1 MTQAHV
7 TAARWRAMVLAEHAQ
22 SDRARGPTPPPSD
35 FWQARAGSFRQ
46 DPRRPDDPMVERIAR
61 ELRPGWTLLDVGAGA
76 GRYALPLALRCRHV
90 TAVEP
95 SPAMGEGFRAVAA
108 EAGIAN
114 VSLVQSTWEEADVP
128 PADVVL
134 CSNVLYTV
142 RDAAP
147 FVRKL
152 DRHARQKVLVVLHTE
167 APLYFTALLW
177 KAVHGEERLRLPALK
192 ELLELLWEMDCYPDV
207 EMPPVLPRRGWESWD
222 AAKQQLVG
230 ALFIAPGSPQEARLE
245 AAMRDLLVE
254 VDGRLSVRESQP
266 GRPALVS
273 WRPAPASG

>member
-1 MTQAHV
+1 MTPAQVA
-7 TAARWRAMVLAEHAQ
+7 AARWRAMVLAEHAQ
-22 SDRARGPTPPPSD
+22 SDRARGTTPPPD
-35 FWQARAGSFRQ
+35 FWQARTGFFRQ
-46 DPRRPDDPMVERIAR
+46 DPRRADDPMVERIAR
-61 ELRPGWTLLDVGAGA
+61 ELLPYWTVLDVGAGA
-76 GRYALPLALRCRHV
+76 GRHALPLALRCRHV

-114 VSLVQSTWEEADVP
+114 VSLVQATWEQADVP
-128 PADVVL
+128 TADVVL

-147 FVRKL
+147 FVSKL
-152 DRHARQKVLVVLHTE
+152 DRHAHEKVLVILHTE
-167 APLYFTALLW
+167 APLYFTAPLW

-192 ELLELLWEMDCYPDV
+192 ELLELLWEMDCYPNV
-207 EMPPVLPRRGWESWD
+207 EMLPVLPRRGWESWD

-230 ALFIAPGSPQEARLE
+230 ALFIAPGSSQEARLD
-245 AAMRDLLVE
+245 AAMRELLVE
-254 VDGRLSVRESQP
+254 ADGRLSVRENQP

-273 WRPAPASG
+273 WQPAAASG